1 MCWVPRNQRS
11 LGKARNYLA
20 GKLISLL
27 PEASQQELFIAPI
40 ALTFAAIASASLPPL
55 PSS

>member
-40 ALTFAAIASASLPPL
+40 ALTFAAIASASLPPH
-55 PSS
+55 PY